1 LVVRIWAMRSVPGID
16 LLVEKRAAMSEVP
29 PSTGDA
35 AASATTPS
43 RPVIHLSDLLGRPVV
58 AKSGD
63 AVGRVDDVIVS
74 LRGADQYP
82 PVTGLVVGIG
92 GRRVYVSA
100 QQITDLTQE
109 HVDLSKNKVDLR
121 EFERR
126 EGEVLLRADVL
137 DHRLIDV
144 PAAEL
149 VHAYDIELE
158 DTGTGWVLA
167 RLDTRRPARLFGLI
181 KSGGGHASRD
191 WKAFEPLIGHRQSIL
206 DRRTGG
212 RMSTLKPAQ
221 IADLLEDA
229 DKHEGGEILDRIHTD
244 PELEADV
251 FEELDPDKATKIL
264 DDMSDT
270 EVAGVLA
277 RMRADD
283 AADAIADLRQSR
295 RRRVLELLPVGQRT
309 KVITLMGFNP
319 STAGGLMSVDVASCS
334 TDANAAQALTIIA
347 AARAMQPEALL
358 KMHALNETG
367 ELVGVVSV
375 IRLLQSDPG
384 TPVTELLD
392 LDPIRVVPEADLTDV
407 ALLMA
412 DYNLV
417 AIPVVDDHDRVVG
430 VVTFD
435 DILEATIPED
445 WRRREPAPRP
455 IRDVDAGQDGSG
467 HG

>member
-1 LVVRIWAMRSVPGID
+1 
-16 LLVEKRAAMSEVP
+16 MSEVTP
-29 PSTGDA
+29 PAGDA
-35 AASATTPS
+35 TASKPS
-43 RPVIHLSDLLGRPVV
+43 PSPSLPVIQLSDLLGRPVI

-63 AVGRVDDVIVS
+63 AVGRVEDVIVS

-92 GRRVYVSA
+92 GRRVYVSS

-109 HVDLSKNKVDLR
+109 HVTLSKNKVDLR

-144 PAAEL
+144 AAADL
-149 VHAYDIELE
+149 VHAYDIELD
-158 DTGTGWVLA
+158 DTGAGWVLA

-206 DRRTGG
+206 ERRGGG
-212 RMSTLKPAQ
+212 RVSKLKPAE

-229 DKHEGGEILDRIHTD
+229 DKHEGGEILDRIHSD

-251 FEELDPDKATKIL
+251 FEELDPDKANKIL
-264 DDMSDT
+264 GDMSDT
-270 EVAGVLA
+270 DVAGVLA

-283 AADAIADLRQSR
+283 AADAIAELRQSR
-295 RRRVLELLPVGQRT
+295 RRRVLDLLPAGQRT

-319 STAGGLMSVDVASCS
+319 GTAGGLMSVDVASCP
-334 TDANAAQALTIIA
+334 TTATAADALSIIGQ
-347 AARAMQPEALL
+347 ARAMQPEALL
-358 KMHALNETG
+358 KMHAVDEAG

-375 IRLLQSDPG
+375 IRLLQSGPD
-384 TPVTELLD
+384 TPVLDLLD
-392 LDPIRVVPEADLTDV
+392 FDPVRVTPEADLTDV

-417 AIPVVDDHDRVVG
+417 AIPVVDDGDRVVG

-435 DILEATIPED
+435 DVLEATIPED

-455 IRDVDAGQDGSG
+455 IREVASVRTQDGSG
-467 HG
+467 HD

>member
-1 LVVRIWAMRSVPGID
+1 MSNVPSP
-16 LLVEKRAAMSEVP
+16 A
-29 PSTGDA
+29 GDA
-35 AASATTPS
+35 SASGQAPS
-43 RPVIHLSDLLGRPVV
+43 RLVIHLSDLLGRPVV

-92 GRRVYVSA
+92 GRRVYVSSA
-100 QQITDLTQE
+100 QVTDLTQE
-109 HVDLSKNKVDLR
+109 QVDLSKNKVDLR
-121 EFERR
+121 QFERR

-144 PAAEL
+144 AAAEL

-158 DTGTGWVLA
+158 DTGSGWALA

-181 KSGGGHASRD
+181 KSVGGHASRD
-191 WKAFEPLIGHRQSIL
+191 WKAFEPLIGHMPSALERA
-206 DRRTGG
+206 GG
-212 RMSTLKPAQ
+212 RMSKLKPAQ

-229 DKHEGGEILDRIHTD
+229 DKDEGGEILDRIHTD

-264 DDMSDT
+264 GDMNDT

-295 RRRVLELLPVGQRT
+295 RRRVLELLPAGQRT

-334 TDANAAQALTIIA
+334 TDATVAQALSILA

-358 KMHALNETG
+358 KMHAVNEAG

-375 IRLLQSDPG
+375 IRLLQTAPD
-384 TPVTELLD
+384 TPVTEVLD
-392 LDPIRVVPEADLTDV
+392 VDPVRVTPEADLTDV

-417 AIPVVDDHDRVVG
+417 AIPVVDEHDRVVG

-435 DILEATIPED
+435 DVLEATIPED

-455 IRDVDAGQDGSG
+455 IRDVDAAQDGFG

>member
-1 LVVRIWAMRSVPGID
+1 
-16 LLVEKRAAMSEVP
+16 MSEAQPPADGAAPTVP
-29 PSTGDA
+29 
-35 AASATTPS
+35 TPS
-43 RPVIHLSDLLGRPVV
+43 RSVIHLSDLLGRPVI

-63 AVGRVDDVIVS
+63 SVGRVDDVIVS
-74 LRGADQYP
+74 LRGAEQYP
-82 PVTGLVVGIG
+82 PVTGLVIGIG
-92 GRRVYVSA
+92 GRRVYVSS
-100 QQITDLTQE
+100 QQITEWTQD
-109 HVDLSKNKVDLR
+109 HVGLSKNKVDLR

-144 PAAEL
+144 AAAEL
-149 VHAYDIELE
+149 VHAYDIELD

-181 KSGGGHASRD
+181 KTGGGHASRD

-206 DRRTGG
+206 DRRAGG
-212 RMSTLKPAQ
+212 RVSKLKPAQ

-270 EVAGVLA
+270 DVAGVLA

-295 RRRVLELLPVGQRT
+295 RRPVLDLLPPGQRT

-319 STAGGLMSVDVASCS
+319 STAGGLMSVDVASCA
-334 TDANAAQALTIIA
+334 TDATAAQALSIIA
-347 AARAMQPEALL
+347 DARSMQPEALL

-375 IRLLQSDPG
+375 IRLLQSRPD
-384 TPVTELLD
+384 TPITELLD
-392 LDPIRVVPEADLTDV
+392 LDPIRVTPEADLTDV

-417 AIPVVDDHDRVVG
+417 AIPVVDEHDRVVG

-435 DILEATIPED
+435 DVLEATIPED

-455 IRDVDAGQDGSG
+455 IRDVDAVRAQDGSG

>member
-1 LVVRIWAMRSVPGID
+1 MVVRIWAMRSVPGID

-100 QQITDLTQE
+100 RQITDLTKE

-158 DTGTGWVLA
+158 DTGTAWVLA

-181 KSGGGHASRD
+181 KSSGGHASRD